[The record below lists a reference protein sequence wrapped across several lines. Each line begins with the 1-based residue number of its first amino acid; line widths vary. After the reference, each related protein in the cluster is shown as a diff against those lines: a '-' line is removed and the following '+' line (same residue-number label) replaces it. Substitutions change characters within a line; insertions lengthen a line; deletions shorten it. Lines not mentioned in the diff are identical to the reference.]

1 MKAVFL
7 DFGTYYPEGL
17 DIDRL
22 KNAIDDFTFHDH
34 TDPDPA
40 LIIERMQ
47 GAEIVLS
54 NKVVISKDIIAA
66 CPDLKLIIA
75 GATGYNNI
83 DVAAAKAANIIVCNV
98 RGYSTPCVTQHV
110 FAFILALRT
119 RIHEY
124 DRDVKDGKWQ
134 AARDFCFLDY
144 PIHEL
149 AGQTLGI
156 IGYGNLGAKVK
167 TIAQAFDMDV
177 LIADHKGLPDSEI
190 REGRTKFEDMITR
203 ADIITL
209 HCPLTADTKDLIAGP
224 ELKAMKKSALVIN
237 TARGGIANESDLAE
251 ALKNREIAG
260 AGVDVL
266 SKEPPN
272 DGNPLLD
279 KTIPNLIVTPHTAWA
294 SRQACQRLFDQLV
307 EVINAY
313 KSGAPMNIVS

>member
-17 DIDRL
+17 DTDAL
-22 KNAIDDFTFHDH
+22 KSAVPDFTFHDH

-40 LIIERMQ
+40 KIIERMS
-47 GAEIVLS
+47 GAQIALT
-54 NKVVISKDIIAA
+54 NKVFIDKDVIAA

-83 DVAAAKAANIIVCNV
+83 DVAAAKAANINVCNV

-124 DRDVKDGKWQ
+124 DRDVKAGKWQ

-149 AGQTLGI
+149 EGQTLGI

-167 TIAQAFDMDV
+167 TIAEAFGMDV
-177 LIADHKGLPDSEI
+177 LIADHKGLAQI
-190 REGRTKFEDMITR
+190 REGRTKFEDVITR

-209 HCPLTADTKDLIAGP
+209 HCPLTADTKDLIAAP
-224 ELKAMKKSALVIN
+224 ELKSMKKSALLIN
-237 TARGGIANESDLAE
+237 TARGGIANESDLAQ
-251 ALKNREIAG
+251 ALKDKEIAG

-307 EVINAY
+307 EVIDAY
-313 KSGAPMNIVS
+313 KSGTPMNVVS

>member
-1 MKAVFL
+1 
-7 DFGTYYPEGL
+7 
-17 DIDRL
+17 
-22 KNAIDDFTFHDH
+22 
-34 TDPDPA
+34 
-40 LIIERMQ
+40 MQ
-47 GAEIVLS
+47 SAEIVLS
-54 NKVVISKDIIAA
+54 NKVVIDKDVIAA

-83 DVAAAKAANIIVCNV
+83 DAAAAKDAGITVCNV

-110 FAFILALRT
+110 FAFILSLRT

-124 DRDVKDGKWQ
+124 DRDVKAGRWQ
-134 AARDFCFLDY
+134 QARDFCFLDY

-167 TIAQAFDMDV
+167 TVAKAFDMDV
-177 LIADHKGLPDSEI
+177 LIADHKGLSEI
-190 REGRTKFEDMITR
+190 REGRTKFEDVITR

-209 HCPLTADTKDLIAGP
+209 HCPLTADTKDLIAAP
-224 ELKAMKKSALVIN
+224 ELKAMKKSALLIN

-251 ALKNREIAG
+251 ALKAKEIAG

-279 KTIPNLIVTPHTAWA
+279 PSIPNLIVTPHTAWA

-307 EVINAY
+307 EVIESY
-313 KSGAPMNIVS
+313 KSGNPINVVS